1 MEQAPKEPNGFT
13 FNLKILREPLGFIK
27 VLEWIFAIFAFG
39 TCGGY
44 SGNTKV
50 TVKCNEESKNVTEL
64 SFPFGYPFRLSG
76 SFVDV
81 PACGNE
87 SSERVHLDG
96 DYSAYPE
103 FFVTLGVFA
112 FLYCMGALVVY
123 LGYRHVYLQNK
134 KLPVLDFIF
143 TFLFA
148 FFWLV
153 ASSAWA
159 KGLTDVKNAMSSDLI
174 FKNFQICRAF
184 AVCRKGELPAWGR
197 LNVSVIFG
205 FLNLIIWG
213 GNCWFV
219 FKETHW
225 HRKGDDQK
233 HDSGDA
239 ETARK

>member
-1 MEQAPKEPNGFT
+1 MEQAPQQPSGFT
-13 FNLKILREPLGFIK
+13 PNLKILKEPLGFIK

-44 SGNTKV
+44 SGNIEATI
-50 TVKCNEESKNVTEL
+50 KCNDEKNVTTL
-64 SFPFGYPFRLSG
+64 SIPFGYPFRLNRI
-76 SFVDV
+76 FVEV
-81 PACGNE
+81 PSCGNQ
-87 SSERVHLDG
+87 SSEKVILSN

-103 FFVTLGVFA
+103 FFVTLGAFA
-112 FLYCMGALVVY
+112 FLYCMGALIVY
-123 LGYRHVYLQNK
+123 LGYRHVYLENK

-153 ASSAWA
+153 ASSAWG
-159 KGLTDVKNAMSSDLI
+159 KGLTDIKNAVSTENV
-174 FKNFQICRAF
+174 FKNFSICLKAS
-184 AVCRKGELPAWGR
+184 VCRIGELTAWGR

-225 HRKGDDQK
+225 HKKGEDQNR
-233 HDSGDA
+233 DPGEA
-239 ETARK
+239 ETDRK